1 MSMSQAM
8 YIPIQVDKM
17 SPQLV
22 SNRKIRPE
30 GERLA
35 CSEHQ
40 PFQKKKGEG
49 ARSGNLL
56 FMFFIGYH
64 VTASLSFT
72 IPQRLINLLVP
83 LFATSLWTAKPTF
96 RRE

>member
-1 MSMSQAM
+1 MGGFFFYIYIYVYVS

-35 CSEHQ
+35 CSEYQ

-56 FMFFIGYH
+56 FMFFI
-64 VTASLSFT
+64 T
-72 IPQRLINLLVP
+72 
-83 LFATSLWTAKPTF
+83 
-96 RRE
+96 

>member
-1 MSMSQAM
+1 
-8 YIPIQVDKM
+8 M

-56 FMFFIGYH
+56 FMFFIY
-64 VTASLSFT
+64 VTAPSSIAILYGSVIGLNKKHKKKVAAPSTLTFLLLE
-72 IPQRLINLLVP
+72 RLVL
-83 LFATSLWTAKPTF
+83 
-96 RRE
+96 